1 MILDTARCPSC
12 TAYLRP
18 CGPDTYLDYCT
29 TCLRPFVIAPMPF
42 RTAGP
47 RTYMLLR
54 LHQVMIAAVGV
65 SLVIFLLVLAYSH
78 DLSAIRYLAVAN
90 LFIIAL
96 IDLTDL
102 FLTLRLKNKYR
113 SVMPPQAQPS
123 KIYWK
128 AFNGIMCMMLA
139 IVGLIY

>member
-1 MILDTARCPSC
+1 MMIDTARCPSY
-12 TAYLRP
+12 TTYLRP

-47 RTYMLLR
+47 RTYTNGG
-54 LHQVMIAAVGV
+54 Q
-65 SLVIFLLVLAYSH
+65 SLSSQH
-78 DLSAIRYLAVAN
+78 
-90 LFIIAL
+90 
-96 IDLTDL
+96 
-102 FLTLRLKNKYR
+102 LTLRLKNRYR